1 LCGWVLSAV
10 CCLLLLLLL
19 LLLLRAGVAFVVGQD
34 TAERLVMEKY
44 YGGTSAGLLAAFESV
59 ADAGCSFIVAGRVN
73 DDNGEETPNVWRLQ
87 TSADGSFVRCI
98 FN

>member
-1 LCGWVLSAV
+1 
-10 CCLLLLLLL
+10 
-19 LLLLRAGVAFVVGQD
+19 VVGQD

-73 DDNGEETPNVWRLQ
+73 DDNGEETPNEQ
-87 TSADGSFVRCI
+87 TVVSSVAFSIDYCSAA
-98 FN
+98 N